1 MYVMYRNCFQK
12 LLMYF
17 ILFADRILWCHLV
30 AQFSRFPSWIF
41 SGRKLQLDE
50 KKYLPINWF
59 IFILFYFQ
67 EYNNYSS
74 LHHAYMVQDYSNHTF
89 HISLTGMEFQFHEKN
104 ILICLCLFFSWNLN
118 FFSFSP
124 RIDCIRRGHGQ
135 SSRRS
140 QNLCFHCQTKRII
153 IFRSQSFT
161 SLEA

>member
-1 MYVMYRNCFQK
+1 
-12 LLMYF
+12 MYF

-118 FFSFSP
+118 FFFHSAHVLIALEEVTDNLQGDHKIYVSTAKQKGLSFLGP
-124 RIDCIRRGHGQ
+124 NHLLLWR
-135 SSRRS
+135 
-140 QNLCFHCQTKRII
+140 T
-153 IFRSQSFT
+153 
-161 SLEA
+161 